1 MVWYLVERSIIV
13 DLNNKIIFP
22 QGASEIL
29 KKDLAREEE
38 EKRMEKERLSDP
50 LLPFASLFCSKNGSV
65 SVGERKD
72 EEEEVPDLTHFG
84 GYV

>member
-1 MVWYLVERSIIV
+1 M
-13 DLNNKIIFP
+13 DLNNKKVFP

-29 KKDLAREEE
+29 KNDLVREEE
-38 EKRMEKERLSDP
+38 EKKREKERLSDP

-72 EEEEVPDLTHFG
+72 EEDGVPDLTHFG